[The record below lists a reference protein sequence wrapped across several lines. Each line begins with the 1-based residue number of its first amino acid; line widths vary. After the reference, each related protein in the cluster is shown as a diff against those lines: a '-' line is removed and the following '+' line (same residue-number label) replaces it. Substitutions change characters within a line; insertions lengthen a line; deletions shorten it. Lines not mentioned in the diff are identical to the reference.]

1 MEDFLTLEER
11 PPSSIE
17 MTNDRG
23 VVLHNVDASWIK
35 ENKILKNININ
46 IPPGSLCAVVGPVGS
61 GKSSLLQ
68 LLLGELV
75 PESGTIRVGGSV
87 SYAAQEP
94 WLFLSTVRRNI
105 IFGQEYDS
113 ELYRTI
119 VKVCALQRDF
129 ELFPDGDKTLVGERG
144 VSLSGGQRARI
155 NLARAVYRNADV
167 YLLDDPLSAVD
178 THVGKQLFENCILK
192 YLYGK
197 TRILVTHQLQYLRRA
212 DLIIVLNEGG
222 IEAQGTFDELSNIE
236 LDFTKLVVEAGETD
250 GEKHKEI
257 DVRRLSILSTAVSNF
272 LNLKFFVDCQKSQ
285 AHIALKCDKL
295 LELHLYVG

>member
-1 MEDFLTLEER
+1 MTLEER
-11 PPSSIE
+11 PPLSIE
-17 MTNDRG
+17 QTCDKG
-23 VVLHNVDASWIK
+23 VVLDNVDASWIK
-35 ENKILKNININ
+35 DNKVLRNIKIN
-46 IPPGSLCAVVGPVGS
+46 IPAGSLCAVVGPVGS

-87 SYAAQEP
+87 SYASQEP

-105 IFGQEYDS
+105 IFGQEYDR

-119 VKVCALQRDF
+119 VKVCALERDF

-192 YLYGK
+192 YLNGK

-212 DLIIVLNEGG
+212 DLIIVLNDGG
-222 IEAQGTFDELSNIE
+222 IEIQGTFDELSKSE
-236 LDFTKLVVEAGETD
+236 LLDFTKLVVEAGETE
-250 GEKHKEI
+250 GEKHKEV
-257 DVRRLSILSTAVSNF
+257 DFRRLSILSTVVSNLQF
-272 LNLKFFVDCQKSQ
+272 KSNVSRRIPITLKR
-285 AHIALKCDKL
+285 DKL
-295 LELHLYVG
+295 LELFFYTG